1 MGMLRDLL
9 DKLRAKK
16 ERYNEMEEQV
26 QAQKRIQ
33 EKQLSSN
40 ERELQKYVEEE
51 RQSRIKNAVDY
62 YRKKKN
68 DEFMYGGQGWKD
80 KRNIFK
86 GHESIITGRKKRR

>member
-40 ERELQKYVEEE
+40 ERELQKYV
-51 RQSRIKNAVDY
+51 
-62 YRKKKN
+62 
-68 DEFMYGGQGWKD
+68 
-80 KRNIFK
+80 
-86 GHESIITGRKKRR
+86 